1 MQSKIAVTQ
10 PAQQAR
16 PGFQNRESKILDV
29 DWEVLPPEE
38 KQKRRSLEPL
48 FKWLALIMD
57 EIIRVPGT
65 NFRFGLDPIIGLVP
79 GIGDTTS
86 ALVSAFALIQ
96 ALRLG
101 VPKILLARMAMN
113 ILINEV
119 IGIIPVVGD
128 AFSFWF
134 KSNARNYEII
144 KSHRLGSAPPRG
156 SDWLFVI
163 GVLFALFVVVCT
175 GIAVSF
181 LVLGALARLMFS
193 R

>member
-1 MQSKIAVTQ
+1 MKPSSSAKEI
-10 PAQQAR
+10 
-16 PGFQNRESKILDV
+16 E
-29 DWEVLPPEE
+29 WEVLPPEE
-38 KQKRRSLEPL
+38 KRKRQSLEPL

-65 NFRFGLDPIIGLVP
+65 NFRFGLDPLIGLIP
-79 GIGDTTS
+79 GIGDTSS

-101 VPKILLARMAMN
+101 VPKILLARMAGN
-113 ILINEV
+113 ILVNEV

-134 KSNARNYEII
+134 KSNARNYELI
-144 KSHRLGSAPPRG
+144 KNHRLSSSAPRKG
-156 SDWLFVI
+156 DWLFVI
-163 GVLFALFVVVCT
+163 SVLFVLVAVVVV
-175 GIAVSF
+175 GIALSF
-181 LVLGALARLMFS
+181 LLLGAMVRLFFG

>member
-1 MQSKIAVTQ
+1 MQSKIE
-10 PAQQAR
+10 
-16 PGFQNRESKILDV
+16 NRESKILDV

-38 KQKRRSLEPL
+38 KRKRQGLEPL
-48 FKWLALIMD
+48 FKWLALVM
-57 EIIRVPGT
+57 EEVIRIPGT
-65 NFRFGLDPIIGLVP
+65 NFRFGLDPLLGLIP
-79 GIGDTTS
+79 GIGDTSS

-101 VPKILLARMAMN
+101 VPKILLARMAGN
-113 ILINEV
+113 ILVNEL

-134 KSNARNYEII
+134 KSNARNYDII
-144 KSHRLGSAPPRG
+144 KNHRLGANPPRR

-163 GVLFALFVVVCT
+163 GILVLVFLIVCA
-175 GIAVSF
+175 GIAISF
-181 LVLGALARLMFS
+181 LVLGALARLLFG